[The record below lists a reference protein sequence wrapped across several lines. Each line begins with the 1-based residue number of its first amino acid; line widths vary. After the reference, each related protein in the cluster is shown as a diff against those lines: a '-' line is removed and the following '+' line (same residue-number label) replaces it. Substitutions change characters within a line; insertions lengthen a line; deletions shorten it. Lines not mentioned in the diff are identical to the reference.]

1 MDRIASVTTQQLKVN
16 TFSKTYFKRSA
27 SIISLALLFVVFNGC
42 NAQAQRK
49 AENDKKAKNS
59 KALTELT
66 SEQKEKI
73 NTLFFTALSQKNQG
87 NEDAAISNL
96 RKILDIDPKHAASYY
111 EMGLAYS
118 SKNLWSQAELVF
130 DKAAELEPENEWF
143 LLQKAK
149 TKEKLTKFEEAEIIY
164 EKLVKAYPAKVSYL
178 FDVASMKLYR
188 NELKDAIKVY
198 DQIEKKIG
206 LNADVIIQKEKI
218 WLKLNNVEKAAEEIQ
233 KLIKDS
239 PQEPRYRILL
249 VDLYMANNMQDEA
262 FKALTELIAIDEQ
275 NGFAQLS
282 LATYYH
288 SKNEFDKSF
297 EILKKAFANQSINI
311 DQKVSIL
318 APYFNVMNDTLKA
331 QQAIVL
337 AKIATSTHP
346 QEAKAHAIYGD
357 LLYQT
362 QKLEEAKEAYVKTID
377 LDKKV
382 FAVWQNLMFIE
393 AELNDY
399 NGLLKTTKEAIEL
412 YPTNQLVHYLN
423 AVAKSQ
429 TKDYEGA
436 IVSYQMALNLLVN
449 NKDLEAQIYA
459 GLGDAYHSIKNH
471 NKSDASYDQAL
482 KLRPDDP
489 YVLNNYAYYLSLR
502 NEKLEKALEM
512 SRKSNELQKNNPSF
526 LDTYAWIFYKQGKY
540 EDALVWINEA
550 INKSKSPSATLLD
563 HLGDILYQLGKVDE
577 AVTQWQKAKS
587 LGDKSELLER
597 KIKEK
602 KLYEE

>member
-1 MDRIASVTTQQLKVN
+1 MDHIASVTTQQSKVN
-16 TFSKTYFKRSA
+16 TFHKSYFKRSA

-42 NAQAQRK
+42 NAQALRK
-49 AENDKKAKNS
+49 ANNDKKSKNS
-59 KALTELT
+59 KSVTELT

-111 EMGLAYS
+111 ELGLAYS
-118 SKNLWSQAELVF
+118 SKNLSSQAELAF
-130 DKAAELEPENEWF
+130 DKAVELEPENEWF

-149 TKEKLTKFEEAEIIY
+149 TKEKLMKFEEAEIIY
-164 EKLVKAYPAKVSYL
+164 EKLAKTFPSKISYL

-188 NELKDAIKVY
+188 NELKDAVKVY

-206 LNADVIIQKEKI
+206 LNDDVVIQKEKI
-218 WLKLNNVEKAAEEIQ
+218 WLKLGNIDKAAEEIQ
-233 KLIKDS
+233 KLIKNS

-249 VDLYMANNMQDEA
+249 VDLYMANDLQDDA
-262 FKALTELIAIDEQ
+262 YKALNELIAIDEQ

-288 SKNEFDKSF
+288 AKNDFEKAY
-297 EILKKAFANQSINI
+297 EILKKAFANHNINI

-331 QQAIVL
+331 QQAIEL

-362 QKLEEAKEAYVKTID
+362 QKLEDARDSYIKTIA

-399 NGLLKTTKEAIEL
+399 NGLLKTSNDAIVL

-489 YVLNNYAYYLSLR
+489 FVLNNYAYYLSLR
-502 NEKLEKALEM
+502 NEKLDKALEM
-512 SRKSNELQKNNPSF
+512 SKKSNELQKNNPSF

-540 EDALVWINEA
+540 EDALIWINEA
-550 INKSKSPSATLLD
+550 INKSASPSATLLD
-563 HLGDILYQLGKVDE
+563 HLGDILFKLGKKEE
-577 AVTQWQKAKS
+577 AVIEWQKAKR
-587 LGDKSELLER
+587 LGDNSELLER